1 MTADDTD
8 AVSGSGGG
16 TGGAA
21 GAGAARQRHKR
32 TRTGCLKCRIRRRK
46 CDEGKPQ
53 CQRCIDGN
61 FECQYGPRLT
71 FLNKNALTVSPSPKA
86 ADAAAAAATPKYSRL
101 QFVGPGT
108 SKQNPKD
115 FVSSSSSS
123 SPPPPQRPP
132 DPTVATEISHTPA
145 SLPPSQTHTPTVFSF
160 QANLQSPDHPPKLLP
175 LEPSLA
181 PASHNSPPP
190 PPLLTQWRSRSI
202 GSIGHESLASPV
214 GKLDISVQTP
224 GRPLNNDAAYETA
237 LDVLLSLGNEGT
249 GTGAVPSPGHGSGP
263 YAVGGGGGGGNG
275 GNGGDGTG
283 VSPRDIMSISPASTR
298 ERRVSAVAQAAY
310 VSTPSGIPQDRLLQ
324 LLRHFRYQVAPWLD
338 LCDMSQTFGLYVPR
352 LAIEDER
359 VLHCLLAVAAVA
371 QQAETRTL
379 LDDVEYLKS
388 LAAASPVYPEG
399 VAISDGHLAH
409 LTLWTACQFTSS
421 IPDGWQSLSITMG
434 DGFWRAALA
443 EATPKTLSI
452 LSVLIRFE
460 LAAALVTGVPI
471 CIPEHLHH
479 HSYNP
484 ISQPYTS
491 SPIAESIFQCTIEP
505 LLLCAQVV
513 NLCAGSPP
521 PRPPP
526 PPPPPSLHTDLGD
539 HHPPP
544 SPVQRWTQ
552 LSDALA
558 AWYAERAQEFRPM
571 VEMDGDESLFP
582 VLLFTNGAAVLA
594 NQLYH
599 TAMLLLLQNRPRTL
613 RATASKKS
621 SSSSSSS
628 SSPLWHARRVCG
640 IALNNDRRDS
650 WDLCLVASLYLAAQ
664 RMTYEPQQRA
674 VLGCFDRV
682 RALTGWDVDG
692 FAARAREDWGLMM

>member
-1 MTADDTD
+1 MTNVRPTT
-8 AVSGSGGG
+8 
-16 TGGAA
+16 TG
-21 GAGAARQRHKR
+21 
-32 TRTGCLKCRIRRRK
+32 
-46 CDEGKPQ
+46 DEGKPQ

-86 ADAAAAAATPKYSRL
+86 ADAAAAAAAAAAATPKYSRL

-108 SKQNPKD
+108 SKQNPKG
-115 FVSSSSSS
+115 FVSSSSPSS
-123 SPPPPQRPP
+123 SPPPPPRPP
-132 DPTVATEISHTPA
+132 DPA
-145 SLPPSQTHTPTVFSF
+145 SLPPSQTPTPAVFSF
-160 QANLQSPDHPPKLLP
+160 QANLQSPDHPPKLMP

-181 PASHNSPPP
+181 PTSHNSPPPPPPPP
-190 PPLLTQWRSRSI
+190 PPLLTQWRARSI
-202 GSIGHESLASPV
+202 GSIDSIGHESLASPV

-224 GRPLNNDAAYETA
+224 GRSLNNDAAYETA

-249 GTGAVPSPGHGSGP
+249 GTGTAPSRGHGSGP
-263 YAVGGGGGGGNG
+263 YAVGGGGYGC
-275 GNGGDGTG
+275 NGGDGTG
-283 VSPRDIMSISPASTR
+283 VSPQDIMSISPASTR
-298 ERRVSAVAQAAY
+298 ERRVSAVAQPAY
-310 VSTPSGIPQDRLLQ
+310 VSTPSGIPPDRLLQ

-359 VLHCLLAVAAVA
+359 FLHCLLAVAAVA

-379 LDDVEYLKS
+379 LDDAESLKS

-421 IPDGWQSLSITMG
+421 IPDGWQSLSMTMG
-434 DGFWRAALA
+434 GGFWSAAMA

-460 LAAALVTGVPI
+460 LAAALVSGAPI
-471 CIPEHLHH
+471 HIPEHLHRH
-479 HSYNP
+479 RSYNP

-521 PRPPP
+521 PRPPLPP
-526 PPPPPSLHTDLGD
+526 PPPPPSLPTDLGD

-544 SPVQRWTQ
+544 SPVQRWTR

-558 AWYAERAQEFRPM
+558 AWYAGRAQEFRPM

-621 SSSSSSS
+621 SSASS

-640 IALNNDRRDS
+640 IALNNDQRDS

-692 FAARAREDWGLMM
+692 FEARAREDWGLMM